1 MLSDVPSFV
10 TPAITPGTLSRS
22 AQPVLCDDAVRLR
35 PWVEADVP
43 SVVAAYQEPGIQ
55 RWHARSMTTGEAEEW
70 IAAAHASWAA
80 ETASSW
86 AVDLDGVLAGRM
98 TLKLDPGE
106 GTAVAAYWTRDRAG
120 GRGVAS
126 HALLLATRWAFSIG
140 VHRVELQH
148 STLNP
153 ASCRVA
159 DKAGF
164 ALEGTRREAALH
176 ADGHHDMHLHARID
190 TTGPAATEGAGGTPS
205 ALLDV

>member
-1 MLSDVPSFV
+1 MPSFV
-10 TPAITPGTLSRS
+10 TPALEPGVLSRS

-35 PWVEADVP
+35 PWVEADAP

-55 RWHARSMTTGEAEEW
+55 RWHARSMATGEAEEW

-106 GTAVAAYWTRDRAG
+106 GTAVAAYWTRDRARG
-120 GRGVAS
+120 HGVAS
-126 HALLLATRWAFSIG
+126 RALRLATGWAFSVG
-140 VHRVELQH
+140 VHRVELEH

-159 DKAGF
+159 GKAGF
-164 ALEGTRREAALH
+164 ALEGTRRESALH
-176 ADGHHDMHLHARID
+176 ADGWHDMHLHARVD
-190 TTGPAATEGAGGTPS
+190 PADP
-205 ALLDV
+205 DRP

>member
-1 MLSDVPSFV
+1 MLLDVPSFV

-22 AQPVLCDDAVRLR
+22 AQPVLHDDVVSLR
-35 PWVEADVP
+35 PWVEADAP

-70 IAAAHASWAA
+70 IVAAHASWAA
-80 ETASSW
+80 ESASSW

-106 GTAVAAYWTRDRAG
+106 GTAVAAYWTRDRAS

-126 HALLLATRWAFSIG
+126 CALLLATGWAFSVG

-159 DKAGF
+159 RKAGF
-164 ALEGTRREAALH
+164 DLEGTRRESALH
-176 ADGHHDMHLHARID
+176 ADGWHDMHLH
-190 TTGPAATEGAGGTPS
+190 GALGPS
-205 ALLDV
+205 AQL